1 MKLGGKEIFQI
12 EKIAK
17 ALANH
22 QRIKILYLLE
32 DKKSVFRRNC

>member
-1 MKLGGKEIFQI
+1 MKLSGKEIFQI

-22 QRIKILYLLE
+22 QREKILKLLPQML
-32 DKKSVFRRNC
+32 S